1 MSYITFIYFGR
12 ILGFVITILYIMTR
26 GIGMSN
32 IALQVERLADGTVVS
47 GGNVIF
53 DTIVY

>member
-1 MSYITFIYFGR
+1 
-12 ILGFVITILYIMTR
+12 
-26 GIGMSN
+26 MSN